1 MQVEQVTE
9 MEVICK
15 SANQAPVVLDGLLT
29 IFHTERSA
37 DQVNNVQNDLPIL
50 CNVDKK
56 ALEALCADYEIDFVS
71 LSFTR
76 TAEDVGAAREFL
88 DSLGMTSTK
97 VRHLQ
102 GLARVH

>member
-1 MQVEQVTE
+1 MTEQ
-9 MEVICK
+9 EVICK

-76 TAEDVGAAREFL
+76 TAEDVAAAREYL

-97 VRHLQ
+97 VKPISAFQ
-102 GLARVH
+102 YPPCA

>member
-1 MQVEQVTE
+1 MQVEEVTE
-9 MEVICK
+9 TDVVCK

-37 DQVNNVQNDLPIL
+37 DQVENAQNDLPIL
-50 CNVDKK
+50 CGIDKR

-76 TAEDVGAAREFL
+76 NAEDVTAAREYL
-88 DSLGMTSTK
+88 DSIGMTTTK
-97 VRHLQ
+97 VNAQ
-102 GLARVH
+102 ATQVKVH